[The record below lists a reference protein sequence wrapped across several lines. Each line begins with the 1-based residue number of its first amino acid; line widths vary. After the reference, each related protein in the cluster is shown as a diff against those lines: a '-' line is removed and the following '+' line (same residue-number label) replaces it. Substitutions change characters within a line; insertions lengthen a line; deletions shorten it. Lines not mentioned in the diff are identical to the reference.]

1 MDALNSI
8 DPRLAAY
15 ALQILRLCV
24 WLVLL
29 AVIFTPLERLFALH
43 PKKIFRKA
51 ILTDLAY
58 YFLSSLVPTILLS
71 VPLAAIAFAVHR
83 FIPSSFTAA
92 VAAWPLGLRIAAALV
107 VGEIGFYWGHRWSH
121 EIPLLWRF
129 HSIHH
134 SAEHLDFLVNT
145 RSHPIDMVFT
155 RLCELTPLYILGLAS
170 PVSRGGSLIP
180 VLVILVGT
188 IWGFFIHANLR
199 WRFGPLEWLVATPAF
214 HHWHHT
220 NDGPAFVNKNYAP
233 MLPWIDRL
241 FGTLYLPRDRQPAKF
256 GIDQPL
262 SNHLIGQLLDP
273 FLFWRK
279 SPPATTDETH
289 SASSS
294 NPAATLVPPNA
305 EPEN

>member
-1 MDALNSI
+1 MDALYSI

-83 FIPSSFTAA
+83 FIPASFPAA

-241 FGTLYLPRDRQPAKF
+241 FGTLYLPRDKQPAKF

-262 SNHLIGQLLDP
+262 SNNLVGQLLDP
-273 FLFWRK
+273 FLLWRK

-294 NPAATLVPPNA
+294 DAAATLVPPTA
-305 EPEN
+305 ETEN